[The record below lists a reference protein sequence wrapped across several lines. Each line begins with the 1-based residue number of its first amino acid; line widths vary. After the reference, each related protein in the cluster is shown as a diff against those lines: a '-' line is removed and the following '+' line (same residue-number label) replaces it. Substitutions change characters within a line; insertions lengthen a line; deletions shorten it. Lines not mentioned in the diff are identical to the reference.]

1 MEAETAWALVSA
13 MLIEHIEIM
22 KIQCLAQSNPPQKVT
37 LACIACLFLTLFFL
51 IIFYFPG
58 IERTDRNDLIQNA
71 GADATGD
78 LHEPTS
84 VSEINMVMD

>member
-1 MEAETAWALVSA
+1 MGFSKCDANRTYRDHENSVS
-13 MLIEHIEIM
+13 
-22 KIQCLAQSNPPQKVT
+22 CPVQSAPKSNSRMYSMSM
-37 LACIACLFLTLFFL
+37 FLTLFFL
-51 IIFYFPG
+51 IIFNFPG

>member
-1 MEAETAWALVSA
+1 MYS
-13 MLIEHIEIM
+13 MSM
-22 KIQCLAQSNPPQKVT
+22 
-37 LACIACLFLTLFFL
+37 FLTLFFL

-84 VSEINMVMD
+84 VSEINMVMDWSFIFQSVKLDSIWLRESQLY